1 MLDSSVRV
9 VKNHLVLRSE
19 NVGQLRAVFPRLKE
33 ATIGGES
40 FVAVP
45 HTLESARVL
54 NNLGYQAP
62 SPIRSQYEWPG
73 RYTPR
78 WYQVDTSEF
87 FTLNMRCYCLSAMRT
102 GKTLSALWA
111 ADYLRQAGK
120 VKRTLIVA
128 PLSTLW
134 DVWQTNIFESFPL
147 RTFAVLHGDRK
158 KRLALLAQPYD
169 FYIVNHH
176 GVRLLEQ
183 ELKARSDINLIII
196 DECFPAGTKVLTSAG
211 ERCIETLIEGD
222 EVVSSWGNRP
232 ITKVF
237 KRKATNLIRLTFED
251 GSYVSCTPEHP
262 FATDNGWLPAKNTL
276 GRCCLTA
283 SGLHSLW
290 EGYTPEDVQQGSEV
304 LQCRVHEKRLGVAE
318 SNKEMSSLWSRVRY
332 RISKV
337 CSKVLLSTLRSAEP
351 LKWRSGSNQGLR
363 GVWKRLLCPFA
374 DGETSSAGNVLSQV
388 FYEKK
393 LGSEQSINDGRF
405 KKDWSEELRED
416 PMEQRDSYAERCST
430 EESQEQTKPE
440 RQLYERTRR
449 EWYRHVGMREVG
461 SRAAS
466 GAVSVQ
472 PGNTDENAERVRI
485 SDVLQSGLWRRS
497 FQGSCRGRRSKSQH
511 ATKAGNGQKK
521 GEVPSYVRVVGV
533 QNYKQAGEVNVWNL
547 EVAGPEN
554 YIANGK
560 VVHNCATL
568 RNSKA
573 KTLWRPMNA
582 VLNQHGIVRAA
593 WGLTGSP
600 TPTGPTDA
608 FGQSKLITPEKL
620 KGHFT
625 AWKQETMLQV
635 SQFKWVPK
643 KDSAKSVARILSPS
657 IRFER
662 TVCTDMEPC
671 YIERRAQLSEE
682 QHKAYRQIV
691 NQAATDIRGSMV
703 TAVNAANLLS
713 KIIQISCGVAY
724 AADGSLARLD
734 FGPRLSV
741 LEELIEEN
749 NEKVLVFVPFTGV
762 LEALATELRKRWS
775 VAIVN
780 GDVSPAK
787 RTQVFR
793 EFRTL
798 RDPWILLCHP
808 DCMAHGLDLTT
819 ASLSIWYAPYLKSE
833 KYQQANARTD
843 GSKQTAKIDIAR
855 IYATPEEK
863 RAYAVL
869 EGNGRYQDIVLELS
883 KERSW

>member
-1 MLDSSVRV
+1 VTSVRV
-9 VKNHLVLRSE
+9 VQNHLILRAD
-19 NVGQLRAVFPRLKE
+19 NVGQLRAVFPLLKE
-33 ATIGGES
+33 AMINGGHY
-40 FVAVP
+40 VAIP
-45 HTLESARVL
+45 HTLESAKIL
-54 NNLGYQAP
+54 NNLGMQAP
-62 SPIRSQYEWPG
+62 SPIRTQYDWPG

-78 WYQVDTSEF
+78 WYQVDTAEF

-111 ADYLRQAGK
+111 ADYLRMAGK

-147 RTFAVLHGDRK
+147 RTFAVLHGGRK

-169 FYIVNHH
+169 FYIINHH

-183 ELKARSDINLIII
+183 ELQARPDIDLVII
-196 DECFPAGTKVLTSAG
+196 DEV
-211 ERCIETLIEGD
+211 
-222 EVVSSWGNRP
+222 
-232 ITKVF
+232 
-237 KRKATNLIRLTFED
+237 AT
-251 GSYVSCTPEHP
+251 
-262 FATDNGWLPAKNTL
+262 
-276 GRCCLTA
+276 
-283 SGLHSLW
+283 
-290 EGYTPEDVQQGSEV
+290 
-304 LQCRVHEKRLGVAE
+304 
-318 SNKEMSSLWSRVRY
+318 M
-332 RISKV
+332 
-337 CSKVLLSTLRSAEP
+337 
-351 LKWRSGSNQGLR
+351 
-363 GVWKRLLCPFA
+363 
-374 DGETSSAGNVLSQV
+374 
-388 FYEKK
+388 
-393 LGSEQSINDGRF
+393 
-405 KKDWSEELRED
+405 
-416 PMEQRDSYAERCST
+416 
-430 EESQEQTKPE
+430 
-440 RQLYERTRR
+440 
-449 EWYRHVGMREVG
+449 
-461 SRAAS
+461 
-466 GAVSVQ
+466 
-472 PGNTDENAERVRI
+472 
-485 SDVLQSGLWRRS
+485 
-497 FQGSCRGRRSKSQH
+497 
-511 ATKAGNGQKK
+511 
-521 GEVPSYVRVVGV
+521 
-533 QNYKQAGEVNVWNL
+533 
-547 EVAGPEN
+547 
-554 YIANGK
+554 
-560 VVHNCATL
+560 
-568 RNSKA
+568 RNSRA
-573 KTLWRPMNA
+573 KTLWKPLNT
-582 VLNQHGIVRAA
+582 VLNRQGIARAA

-643 KDSAKSVARILSPS
+643 QDSAQSVARILSPS

-662 TVCTDMEPC
+662 TVCTDMEPY

-713 KIIQISCGVAY
+713 KIIQISAGVAY
-724 AADGSLARLD
+724 AADGSIARLD

-775 VAIVN
+775 VAVVN

-793 EFRTL
+793 EFRSL
-798 RDPWILLCHP
+798 KNPWILLCHP

-843 GSKQTAKIDIAR
+843 GSRQTAKIDIAW
-855 IYATPEEK
+855 IYATSEEK

-883 KERSW
+883 KKRSW

>member
-1 MLDSSVRV
+1 MRCVDKDTEFLTPTGWKQIDKYQENDLVAQWDKDTGRAEFVSPLEYIVTPCDEFIHLKTAKGIDQMLTPKHRVPYYTRSGDFKETTAGYIHSVNVDEASRGWPGFLPVVFRAPVKEGVPLTAEQIRVMVMVMADGYFPSPSTARCHIRVKKDRKKIRARALLSNAGIVFSEVQKDFRTAKGYSVFKFYAPRREKEFAEWWWDSSEDQLKVISDEVRYWDGS
-9 VKNHLVLRSE
+9 LSRDAGAFRFSSYSE
-19 NVGQLRAVFPRLKE
+19 KTAD
-33 ATIGGES
+33 
-40 FVAVP
+40 FV
-45 HTLESARVL
+45 
-54 NNLGYQAP
+54 
-62 SPIRSQYEWPG
+62 QYACVASG
-73 RYTPR
+73 MSTSKTTNTRHRRTR
-78 WYQVDTSEF
+78 VDTEYSLHITPSDKPKSIVGTTGKGEKIINSKTVPSEDG
-87 FTLNMRCYCLSAMRT
+87 LCYCFSVPSTYFIARRGGRVFITGNT

-158 KRLALLAQPYD
+158 KRLALLAQPHD

-176 GVRLLEQ
+176 GVQIIEN
-183 ELKARSDINLIII
+183 ELALRKDINLVIV
-196 DECFPAGTKVLTSAG
+196 DE
-211 ERCIETLIEGD
+211 I
-222 EVVSSWGNRP
+222 
-232 ITKVF
+232 
-237 KRKATNLIRLTFED
+237 ATFR
-251 GSYVSCTPEHP
+251 S
-262 FATDNGWLPAKNTL
+262 AKNKRSKNSK
-276 GRCCLTA
+276 G
-283 SGLHSLW
+283 GVLW
-290 EGYTPEDVQQGSEV
+290 APLNEV
-304 LQCRVHEKRLGVAE
+304 L
-318 SNKEMSSLWSRVRY
+318 NK
-332 RISKV
+332 
-337 CSKVLLSTLRSAEP
+337 
-351 LKWRSGSNQGLR
+351 Q
-363 GVWKRLLCPFA
+363 
-374 DGETSSAGNVLSQV
+374 
-388 FYEKK
+388 
-393 LGSEQSINDGRF
+393 
-405 KKDWSEELRED
+405 
-416 PMEQRDSYAERCST
+416 
-430 EESQEQTKPE
+430 
-440 RQLYERTRR
+440 
-449 EWYRHVGMREVG
+449 
-461 SRAAS
+461 
-466 GAVSVQ
+466 
-472 PGNTDENAERVRI
+472 
-485 SDVLQSGLWRRS
+485 
-497 FQGSCRGRRSKSQH
+497 
-511 ATKAGNGQKK
+511 
-521 GEVPSYVRVVGV
+521 
-533 QNYKQAGEVNVWNL
+533 
-547 EVAGPEN
+547 
-554 YIANGK
+554 
-560 VVHNCATL
+560 
-568 RNSKA
+568 
-573 KTLWRPMNA
+573 
-582 VLNQHGIVRAA
+582 GIVRAA

-635 SQFKWVPK
+635 SLYKWVPK

-682 QHKAYRQIV
+682 QQKAYRQLV

-713 KIIQISCGVAY
+713 KIIQVSAGVAY

-793 EFRTL
+793 EFRSL
-798 RDPWILLCHP
+798 KDPWILLCHP

-883 KERSW
+883 KEKSW

>member
-1 MLDSSVRV
+1 MTSVRV
-9 VKNHLVLRSE
+9 VQNHLILRAD
-19 NVGQLRAVFPRLKE
+19 NVGQLRAVFPLLKE
-33 ATIGGES
+33 AMINGGHY
-40 FVAVP
+40 VAIP
-45 HTLESARVL
+45 HTLESAKIL
-54 NNLGYQAP
+54 NNLGMQAP
-62 SPIRSQYEWPG
+62 SPIRTQYDWPG

-78 WYQVDTSEF
+78 WYQVDTAEF

-111 ADYLRQAGK
+111 ADYLRMAGK

-147 RTFAVLHGDRK
+147 RTFAVLHGGRK

-176 GVRLLEQ
+176 GVRLLEH
-183 ELKARSDINLIII
+183 LVII
-196 DECFPAGTKVLTSAG
+196 DEV
-211 ERCIETLIEGD
+211 
-222 EVVSSWGNRP
+222 
-232 ITKVF
+232 
-237 KRKATNLIRLTFED
+237 AT
-251 GSYVSCTPEHP
+251 
-262 FATDNGWLPAKNTL
+262 
-276 GRCCLTA
+276 
-283 SGLHSLW
+283 
-290 EGYTPEDVQQGSEV
+290 
-304 LQCRVHEKRLGVAE
+304 
-318 SNKEMSSLWSRVRY
+318 M
-332 RISKV
+332 
-337 CSKVLLSTLRSAEP
+337 
-351 LKWRSGSNQGLR
+351 
-363 GVWKRLLCPFA
+363 
-374 DGETSSAGNVLSQV
+374 
-388 FYEKK
+388 
-393 LGSEQSINDGRF
+393 
-405 KKDWSEELRED
+405 
-416 PMEQRDSYAERCST
+416 
-430 EESQEQTKPE
+430 
-440 RQLYERTRR
+440 
-449 EWYRHVGMREVG
+449 
-461 SRAAS
+461 
-466 GAVSVQ
+466 
-472 PGNTDENAERVRI
+472 
-485 SDVLQSGLWRRS
+485 
-497 FQGSCRGRRSKSQH
+497 
-511 ATKAGNGQKK
+511 
-521 GEVPSYVRVVGV
+521 
-533 QNYKQAGEVNVWNL
+533 
-547 EVAGPEN
+547 
-554 YIANGK
+554 
-560 VVHNCATL
+560 
-568 RNSKA
+568 RNSRA
-573 KTLWRPMNA
+573 KTLWKPLNT
-582 VLNQHGIVRAA
+582 VLNRQGIARAA

-643 KDSAKSVARILSPS
+643 QDSAQSVARILSPS

-662 TVCTDMEPC
+662 TVCTDMEPY

-713 KIIQISCGVAY
+713 KIIQISAGVAY
-724 AADGSLARLD
+724 AADGSIARLD

-775 VAIVN
+775 VAVVN

-793 EFRTL
+793 EFRSL
-798 RDPWILLCHP
+798 KNPWILLCHP

-843 GSKQTAKIDIAR
+843 GSRQTAKIDIAW
-855 IYATPEEK
+855 IYATSEEK

-883 KERSW
+883 KKRSW